1 MIPHYEQKYLQLL
14 DKEDEEGVVEDNFNE
29 FQQMYHKVWKQKFAD
44 VIDLTGGVFH
54 VDQSPAAKRKL
65 ALQLNDNV
73 FQNLS
78 KFSVRSF
85 DQSEKMH
92 KIELNKD
99 EKS

>member
-1 MIPHYEQKYLQLL
+1 
-14 DKEDEEGVVEDNFNE
+14 
-29 FQQMYHKVWKQKFAD
+29 MYHQVWKQKFAD

-65 ALQLNDNV
+65 ALHLNDNV
-73 FQNLS
+73 FKNLS

-85 DQSEKMH
+85 DQSEKLH
-92 KIELNKD
+92 KSEFNND